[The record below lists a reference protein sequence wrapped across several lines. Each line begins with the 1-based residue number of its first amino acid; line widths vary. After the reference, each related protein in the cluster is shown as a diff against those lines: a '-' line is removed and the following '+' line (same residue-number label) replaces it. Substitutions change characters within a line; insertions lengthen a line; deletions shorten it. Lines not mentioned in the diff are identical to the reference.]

1 MLKKCFSTLFLG
13 IILILLVG
21 CGTSSDNNKKNDDDL
36 NNDNDFP
43 VNTVPN
49 ENEGAYE
56 KIVSPN
62 NKLGIKLLEEIET
75 DDNQNLF
82 ISPTSLLIALS
93 MVYNGADGVTKEEI
107 SSVLEVEGID
117 TEELSQANEAF
128 MTKLKTDTDEIE
140 LRIANSIWLNE
151 DLHFQEGFIKNNE
164 DYFQAMTE
172 QIDVNDNNS
181 ANKINDW
188 VKNATNNKID
198 EIVKPP
204 LNSDL
209 VSILINAIYFKGD
222 WKYEFDKNLTEDRD
236 FHLADG
242 TTKPTPF
249 MEIRDEEFYYMEN
262 EEFQSVVLP
271 YGKDENMSMQ
281 LFLPRE
287 KSSLEEFQQNLTA
300 DKWEKWNSEL
310 SKQEGTVILPKFQ
323 LEYEVLLNDALTALG
338 MPSAFTREANFSKMI
353 EEDIA
358 IWIDTV
364 KQKTFIDVNEEGTEA
379 AAVTSVEV
387 VMESFTEDMPFH
399 MNLDRPFFFVIK
411 DNETEAILFMGS
423 ISEPMQAEE

>member
-117 TEELSQANEAF
+117 AEELSQANEAF
-128 MTKLKTDTDEIE
+128 MTKLKTDTDEME

-242 TTKPTPF
+242 TTKPTSF